1 MERLILKD
9 LVVESAFGDRVRGL
23 SPKTI
28 KKHGKTLSMFLKFL
42 EEKNVD
48 SLDMVTV
55 SHVRGFLIKNIE
67 EGKAETYVNSH
78 LRSIRAFFRYCVD
91 ENYMREKENPCLYVK
106 WIKERQVV
114 INTFSDDEVK
124 KMLKYAKQRTFTN
137 VKRKDKYHLGL
148 QTKFTNERSYL
159 LLLILVDTGLRISEV
174 MNLKHYHVEESQIKV
189 ENGKGKKD
197 RVVHC
202 SPTVYKAYLKY
213 LRVANVFFDYYE
225 IMKDE
230 YVFLTKYGKQYSYI
244 SAEREIKKIGVAS
257 DVNPN
262 IRISPHTFR
271 HYFTQKLVRNG
282 ADIYMIQKLL
292 GHSSIKTTEVYL
304 RSLNIDDSLEKAVK
318 HSPLQTIK

>member
-1 MERLILKD
+1 MEKLILKD
-9 LVVESAFGDRVRGL
+9 LVEESAFSDRARGL

-28 KKHGKTLSMFLKFL
+28 NKHRKTLSLFLKFL
-42 EEKNVD
+42 EGKNVD
-48 SLDMVTV
+48 SLGMVTV
-55 SHVRGFLIKNIE
+55 SHIRGFLIKNIE

-91 ENYMREKENPCLYVK
+91 ENYIREKENPCLYVK

-137 VKRKDKYHLGL
+137 VKLKDKYHLGL
-148 QTKFTNERSYL
+148 QTKFTNERNYL

-213 LRVANVFFDYYE
+213 LRVANVFFEYYG

-230 YVFLTKYGKQYSYI
+230 YVFLTKYGRQYSYI

-257 DVNPN
+257 DVNQN

-282 ADIYMIQKLL
+282 ADIYVIQKLL
-292 GHSSIKTTEVYL
+292 GHTSIKTTEVYL
-304 RSLNIDDSLEKAVK
+304 RSLNIDDSIEKAVK